1 MRTINKVLG
10 ILNYTEDELVGGF
23 GIVCVCGMCD
33 EIKMFKELMLLWQ
46 GAEAPGRLRTPDSWV
61 IAVHA

>member
-10 ILNYTEDELVGGF
+10 ILNYTEDELGF

-33 EIKMFKELMLLWQ
+33 EVKMFKELMLLWQ
-46 GAEAPGRLRTPDSWV
+46 GAEAPGRPRTPDSRV